1 MSRVEKY
8 LNLTAVLLP
17 FAAVIAAI
25 ALTWNSLVG
34 WTDLGLFFG
43 LYLVTAIGITVGYH
57 RLFTHRAF
65 DAPQRVKYALAIMGS
80 MSVQGSLIDWVAD
93 HRKHHAFTDE
103 EGDPHSPHGHGGGI
117 KGAFKGL
124 VYAHMGWLLETQ
136 GAADKRRFAKDL
148 LDDPGLRKISK
159 RFPLIVLFSL
169 ALPTALGFAL
179 TGTAMGAL
187 TGYIWGG
194 LVRIFF
200 VHHVTWSVNSVCH
213 FFGNRR
219 FDVEDQS
226 TNVFWLAIPSLG
238 ESWHHNHHAF
248 PRSAK
253 HGLKWYE
260 IDLSALIISGME
272 KVGWA
277 TNVVT
282 IPAERQAARQ
292 EAGSAPKRE
301 RVPVA

>member
-1 MSRVEKY
+1 MSPVAKY

-17 FAAVIAAI
+17 FAAFIAAI

-34 WTDLGLFFG
+34 WSDLAIFAV
-43 LYLVTAIGITVGYH
+43 LYLTTAIGITVGYH

-65 DAPQRVKYALAIMGS
+65 DAPRPVRYTLAVLGS
-80 MSVQGSLIDWVAD
+80 MAVQGSLIDWVAD

-103 EGDPHSPHGHGGGI
+103 DGDPHSPHGHGGGLA
-117 KGAFKGL
+117 GAFKGL

-148 LDDPGLRKISK
+148 LEDPGLRKISR
-159 RFPLIVLFSL
+159 RFPLIVLAGL
-169 ALPTALGFAL
+169 ALPAALGFAL
-179 TGTAMGAL
+179 TGTVAGAL
-187 TGYIWGG
+187 TGLLWGG
-194 LVRIFF
+194 FVRIFF

-213 FFGNRR
+213 YFGTRR
-219 FDVEDQS
+219 FDVDDHS
-226 TNVFWLAIPSLG
+226 TNVFWLALPSLG

-248 PRSAK
+248 PRSAT

-260 IDLSALIISGME
+260 VDISGLIIRGMQ

-282 IPAERQAARQ
+282 IPADRQLQREQ
-292 EAGSAPKRE
+292 EGSAPRRE
-301 RVPVA
+301 RVAA

>member
-1 MSRVEKY
+1 MSRLEKY

-17 FAAVIAAI
+17 FAAFIAAI
-25 ALTWNSLVG
+25 ALTWNSLIG
-34 WTDLGLFFG
+34 WTDLALFFG

-65 DAPQRVKYALAIMGS
+65 DAPQGVKYALAIMGS
-80 MSVQGSLIDWVAD
+80 GAVQGSLIDWVAD

-103 EGDPHSPHGHGGGI
+103 EGDPHSPHGHGGGF

-124 VYAHMGWLLETQ
+124 VYAHMGWLLDTQ

-148 LDDPGLRKISK
+148 LEDPGLRKISK
-159 RFPLIVLFSL
+159 RFPLIVLGGL
-169 ALPTALGFAL
+169 ALPALLGFAL
-179 TGTAMGAL
+179 TGTAAGAA
-187 TGYIWGG
+187 TGLLWGG
-194 LVRIFF
+194 FVRIFF
-200 VHHVTWSVNSVCH
+200 VHHITWSVNSVCH
-213 FFGNRR
+213 FFGTRR
-219 FDVEDQS
+219 FDVDDHS

-248 PRSAK
+248 PRSAE

-260 IDLSALIISGME
+260 IDPSALIIRGMS

-282 IPAERQAARQ
+282 IPAERQTARQ
-292 EAGSAPKRE
+292 EAGSAPKRT
-301 RVPVA
+301 RVAA